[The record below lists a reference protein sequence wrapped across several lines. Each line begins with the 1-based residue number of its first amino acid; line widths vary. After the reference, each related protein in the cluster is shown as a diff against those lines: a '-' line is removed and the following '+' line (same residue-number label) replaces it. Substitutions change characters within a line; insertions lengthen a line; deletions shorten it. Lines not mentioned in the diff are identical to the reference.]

1 VRIACIGGGPAG
13 LYFAISMKLRDPSH
27 DIEVFERNAP
37 GVTFGWGVVFSD
49 LTVDNITRNDP
60 VSAQTITQEFA
71 HWDDIDVHIH
81 GATIT
86 SGGHG
91 FIGIGRKRLLEILQH
106 RAREL
111 GVTLQFNAE
120 CDPADPKWRDYDLV
134 IASDGINSRFRDAY
148 ADAFGV
154 DVDVR
159 PNKFVWLGTSKAFDA
174 FTFAFEETGHGWIW
188 AHAYRFAPDC
198 STFIVECSEETW
210 RNFGFDRM
218 DQGEARAV
226 CEKLFAKY
234 LDGHK
239 LMSNAAHL
247 PGPAVWLNFRRIK
260 CERWSSGNVILLGD
274 AAHTAHFSIGSG
286 TKLALEDAIKLAEV
300 LNRTSPS
307 SRGAAGDAAIQKSFT
322 RRTRSRE
329 EETPH
334 PSRSSRLRV
343 KPSDAGAVS
352 VAGSQARGDGPLS
365 LEAALDEYQA
375 ERSLEVLKLQNS
387 ARNSTEWFE
396 TLGRY
401 LHFEPLQFAY
411 SLLTRS
417 QRISHENLRLR
428 DREWLEGVERWFWK
442 RATNGRSNT
451 TAPPMF
457 APFKMREM
465 EVANRITVSPMAMYS
480 AVDGVPNDFHL
491 VHLGERALGGAGLV
505 FTEMTCVSPEGRI
518 SPGCTGMWN
527 ADHVAAWKRIVDF
540 VHANSTAK
548 ICLQLGHSGPKGST
562 KLGWEGND
570 VPLDEGN
577 WPVMAASDVA
587 WSPANQ
593 RPHPMTRAD
602 MDAVRDQFVAAVRMG
617 LECGFDMIEL
627 HAAHGYLLSSFI
639 TRLQNRRTD
648 EYGGSLENRLRYP
661 IEVFAAMRAAWPS
674 DRPMSVRISANDWAG
689 ENGITPG
696 DAVEIGE
703 AFAREGADLIDV
715 SAGQTWAEAQP
726 VYGRMFQTPFSD
738 KIRNEARLATMAV
751 GNIYEPDHANSILAA
766 GRADLVALA
775 RPHLIDPMWTLRA
788 AAQLDYRDV
797 HCPPQ
802 YLNGLSQL
810 ARNLKRE
817 AEAAAAL
824 RV

>member
-1 VRIACIGGGPAG
+1 MKIACVGGGPAG

-27 DIEVFERNAP
+27 QIEVFERNAP
-37 GVTFGWGVVFSD
+37 EVTFGWGVVFSD
-49 LTVDNITRNDP
+49 LTVDNINRNDS
-60 VSAQTITQEFA
+60 VSGRTITQEFA
-71 HWDDIDVHIH
+71 HWDDIDVHFR
-81 GATIT
+81 GETIT

-91 FIGIGRKRLLEILQH
+91 FIGIGRKRMLEILQD

-111 GVTLQFNAE
+111 GVTLHFNSE
-120 CDPADPKWRDYDLV
+120 CNPADSRWRDYDLV
-134 IASDGINSRFRDAY
+134 IASDGANSRFRDA
-148 ADAFGV
+148 DPEAFGT
-154 DVDVR
+154 DIDVR
-159 PNKFVWLGTSKAFDA
+159 ANKFVWLGTSKVFDA
-174 FTFAFEETGHGWIW
+174 FTFAFEETEHGWIW

-210 RNFGFDRM
+210 RGFGFDTM
-218 DQGEARAV
+218 SQDESIAA

-234 LDGHK
+234 LDGHS
-239 LMSNAAHL
+239 LESNASHL
-247 PGPAVWLNFRRIK
+247 VGSAAWLNFRRIK

-300 LNRTSPS
+300 LNRS
-307 SRGAAGDAAIQKSFT
+307 G
-322 RRTRSRE
+322 
-329 EETPH
+329 
-334 PSRSSRLRV
+334 
-343 KPSDAGAVS
+343 
-352 VAGSQARGDGPLS
+352 LS

-375 ERSLEVLKLQNS
+375 ERNLEVLKLQNS

-396 TLGRY
+396 TLERY
-401 LHFEPLQFAY
+401 THFEPLQFAY

-442 RATNGRSNT
+442 RATDGKSNK

-457 APFKMREM
+457 APLKLREM
-465 EVANRITVSPMAMYS
+465 EVMNRVTVSPMAMYS
-480 AVDGVPNDFHL
+480 AVDGIPNDFHF
-491 VHLGERALGGAGLV
+491 VHYGERAIGGAGLM
-505 FTEMTCVSPEGRI
+505 FTEMTCVSAEGRI

-527 ADHVAAWKRIVDF
+527 DEHVAAWKRIVDF
-540 VHANSTAK
+540 IHAHSKAK
-548 ICLQLGHSGPKGST
+548 ICLQLGHSGAKGST
-562 KLGWEGND
+562 RLGWEGND
-570 VPLDEGN
+570 VPLDDGN
-577 WPVMAASDVA
+577 WPVMAASDVQ

-593 RPHPMTRAD
+593 VPMPMTRAD
-602 MDAVRDQFVAAVRMG
+602 MDKVRDQFVAAVRMS
-617 LECGFDMIEL
+617 LECGFDMVEL
-627 HAAHGYLLSSFI
+627 HAAHGYLLAGFI
-639 TRLQNRRTD
+639 TPLQNKRTD

-661 IEVFAAMRAAWPS
+661 LEVFAAMRAAWPS
-674 DRPMSVRISANDWAG
+674 DKPMSVRISATDWAG
-689 ENGITPG
+689 DNGITP
-696 DAVEIGE
+696 DEAVLIGE

-715 SAGQTWAEAQP
+715 SAGQSWAGQQP

-738 KIRNEARLATMAV
+738 RIRNEGKLATMAV

-775 RPHLIDPMWTLRA
+775 RPHLIDPFWTLRA

-797 HCPPQ
+797 AVPPQ
-802 YLNGLSQL
+802 YLNGMSQL

-817 AEAAAAL
+817 AEMAAAL